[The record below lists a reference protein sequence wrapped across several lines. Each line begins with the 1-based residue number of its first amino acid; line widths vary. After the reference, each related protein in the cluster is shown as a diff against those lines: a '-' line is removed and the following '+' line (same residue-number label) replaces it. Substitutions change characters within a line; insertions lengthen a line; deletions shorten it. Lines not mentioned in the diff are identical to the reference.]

1 MKTQSTINVET
12 LIPSSL
18 LEEEHSDNESMS
30 NNSFEEKNPLF
41 KDASQK
47 NISDN
52 VNHIFLLFYN
62 ILQDEKDN
70 NLEKHN
76 TNQNIELKT
85 NNKQD
90 ILLNDLQKPQK
101 DDIQLNQSLDLNAFF
116 KNSNEKEINF
126 NNNIFFNSN
135 PSIKNGI
142 KGNIQ
147 INGTKKVNGIKE
159 KKGINGNNYINGL
172 NNINEKNIFNGIN
185 GFSNFDFTSQI
196 KSDFKDNI
204 DFLNNINLQNINLF
218 NPSYININ
226 EINGNIGN
234 IGFFQNQN
242 HNQNLNPNNLI
253 NFNNNNIKNINNFNN
268 NINHIKNINNIQ
280 NINNTNN
287 INNVIFTNNFT
298 NFNISPL
305 DKNQILMINN
315 LNKDINNISS
325 INGQFFNN
333 IFNNDKL
340 NQINNL
346 NIYNN
351 INDDYF
357 DNLKLDNYKSYKSLK
372 DMDKNQ
378 NNIKNNSMLFFD
390 RKKNNKK
397 KSYLFQNETN
407 KEKDIRDFKR
417 FCDGIKSPLHD
428 YICSQIGSR
437 IMQKYL
443 NRFPPFIIT
452 NLIEKINI
460 YFEKIMCD
468 IYGNYFSQK
477 LYSISSIEQRR
488 MILNS
493 MKDIFINVSK
503 NAAGAHVVQS
513 IIELAETKEEKD
525 IIMDYVKNHE
535 MELALHPEGTH
546 VLQKIVQIFAE
557 NERQHLTDIL
567 CTSINVNNLCQD
579 LKGISVIKRLISF
592 NKEVMNRVK
601 LVDAFLPNVL
611 EISKSSSGSYI
622 IQFLIEQWGID
633 ISLKIIHFCILN
645 FEAFA
650 INKHSANLI
659 NKIILICLKRNSMIR
674 SYSSNSNNNINIM
687 NCNEIIIINAL
698 KGIILEPNKVINV
711 YKNKYGK
718 ALIIK
723 IRNLFTN
730 NENQKLQ
737 LFIKSLENTPNYS
750 ETKKYKIYIEIFE
763 SQ

>member
-1 MKTQSTINVET
+1 M
-12 LIPSSL
+12 
-18 LEEEHSDNESMS
+18 
-30 NNSFEEKNPLF
+30 
-41 KDASQK
+41 
-47 NISDN
+47 
-52 VNHIFLLFYN
+52 
-62 ILQDEKDN
+62 
-70 NLEKHN
+70 
-76 TNQNIELKT
+76 
-85 NNKQD
+85 
-90 ILLNDLQKPQK
+90 
-101 DDIQLNQSLDLNAFF
+101 
-116 KNSNEKEINF
+116 
-126 NNNIFFNSN
+126 
-135 PSIKNGI
+135 
-142 KGNIQ
+142 
-147 INGTKKVNGIKE
+147 
-159 KKGINGNNYINGL
+159 
-172 NNINEKNIFNGIN
+172 NEKNNYNGVN
-185 GFSNFDFTSQI
+185 NFSRFNFDDQI
-196 KSDFKDNI
+196 TNDFKDNI
-204 DFLNNINLQNINLF
+204 EFLNNINLQNINLV
-218 NPSYININ
+218 NQPYINMN
-226 EINGNIGN
+226 EINNN
-234 IGFFQNQN
+234 NDFFANPNQN
-242 HNQNLNPNNLI
+242 MSQNPLI
-253 NFNNNNIKNINNFNN
+253 NFNNNNIKNINNYNN
-268 NINHIKNINNIQ
+268 NLNNIKSINNIH

-305 DKNQILMINN
+305 NENQILMINN
-315 LNKDINNISS
+315 INNISGL
-325 INGQFFNN
+325 NGQLFNN
-333 IFNNDKL
+333 ILKNDKQ
-340 NQINNL
+340 NKIKNMNF
-346 NIYNN
+346 YNN
-351 INDDYF
+351 INDDDYF
-357 DNLKLDNYKSYKSLK
+357 DNLKLKNYKSYNLLSLK
-372 DMDKNQ
+372 DMENQ
-378 NNIKNNSMLFFD
+378 NNIKNNSFLFFD

-417 FCDGIKSPLHD
+417 FCDGIKSPLPD

-477 LYSISSIEQRR
+477 LYSISSTEQRR

-525 IIMDYVKNHE
+525 IIIDYTKNHE
-535 MELALHPEGTH
+535 MELALHQEGTH
-546 VLQKIVQIFAE
+546 VLQKIVQIFSE
-557 NERQHLTDIL
+557 NERQILTDIL
-567 CTSINVNNLCQD
+567 CTNQNVNNLCQD

-592 NKEVMNRVK
+592 NKEKINRVK
-601 LVDAFLPNVL
+601 LVDAFFPNIL
-611 EISKSSSGSYI
+611 GISKSSSGSYI
-622 IQFLIEQWGID
+622 IQYLIEQWGID
-633 ISLKIIHFCILN
+633 VGLKLIHFCILN

-659 NKIILICLKRNSMIR
+659 NKIILICLKRNSIIR
-674 SYSSNSNNNINIM
+674 SFSSNVNNNINNINIM

-723 IRNLFTN
+723 IRKLFTI
-730 NENQKLQ
+730 NENKKLH
-737 LFIKSLENTPNYS
+737 LFIKSLENSPNYS

>member
-1 MKTQSTINVET
+1 MKTING
-12 LIPSSL
+12 I
-18 LEEEHSDNESMS
+18 
-30 NNSFEEKNPLF
+30 
-41 KDASQK
+41 
-47 NISDN
+47 
-52 VNHIFLLFYN
+52 
-62 ILQDEKDN
+62 
-70 NLEKHN
+70 
-76 TNQNIELKT
+76 
-85 NNKQD
+85 NK
-90 ILLNDLQKPQK
+90 
-101 DDIQLNQSLDLNAFF
+101 
-116 KNSNEKEINF
+116 
-126 NNNIFFNSN
+126 
-135 PSIKNGI
+135 KNGI
-142 KGNIQ
+142 YGKNI
-147 INGTKKVNGIKE
+147 IDGFKNM
-159 KKGINGNNYINGL
+159 
-172 NNINEKNIFNGIN
+172 NEKNNYNGVN
-185 GFSNFDFTSQI
+185 NFSRFNFDDQI
-196 KSDFKDNI
+196 TNDFKDNI
-204 DFLNNINLQNINLF
+204 DFLNNINLQNINLV
-218 NPSYININ
+218 NQPYINMN
-226 EINGNIGN
+226 EINNN
-234 IGFFQNQN
+234 NDFFANQNQN
-242 HNQNLNPNNLI
+242 MSQNPLI
-253 NFNNNNIKNINNFNN
+253 NFNNNNIKNINNYNN
-268 NINHIKNINNIQ
+268 NLNNIKNINNIH

-305 DKNQILMINN
+305 NENQILMINN
-315 LNKDINNISS
+315 INNISGL
-325 INGQFFNN
+325 NGQLFNN
-333 IFNNDKL
+333 ILKNDKQ
-340 NQINNL
+340 NKIKNMNF
-346 NIYNN
+346 YNN
-351 INDDYF
+351 INDDDYF
-357 DNLKLDNYKSYKSLK
+357 DNLKLKNYKSYNLLSLK
-372 DMDKNQ
+372 DMENQ
-378 NNIKNNSMLFFD
+378 NNIKNNSFLFFD

-417 FCDGIKSPLHD
+417 FCDGIKSPLPD

-477 LYSISSIEQRR
+477 LYSISSTEQRR

-525 IIMDYVKNHE
+525 IIIDYTKNHE
-535 MELALHPEGTH
+535 MELALHQEGTH
-546 VLQKIVQIFAE
+546 VLQKIVQIFSE
-557 NERQHLTDIL
+557 NERQILTDIL
-567 CTSINVNNLCQD
+567 CTNQNVNNLCQD

-592 NKEVMNRVK
+592 NKEKINRVK
-601 LVDAFLPNVL
+601 LVDAFFPNIL

-622 IQFLIEQWGID
+622 IQYLIEQWGID
-633 ISLKIIHFCILN
+633 VGLKLIHFCILN

-659 NKIILICLKRNSMIR
+659 NKIILICLKRNSIIR
-674 SYSSNSNNNINIM
+674 PFSSNVNNNINNINIM

-723 IRNLFTN
+723 IRKLFTI
-730 NENQKLQ
+730 NENKKLH
-737 LFIKSLENTPNYS
+737 LFIKSLENSPNYS

>member
-1 MKTQSTINVET
+1 M
-12 LIPSSL
+12 
-18 LEEEHSDNESMS
+18 
-30 NNSFEEKNPLF
+30 
-41 KDASQK
+41 
-47 NISDN
+47 
-52 VNHIFLLFYN
+52 
-62 ILQDEKDN
+62 
-70 NLEKHN
+70 
-76 TNQNIELKT
+76 
-85 NNKQD
+85 
-90 ILLNDLQKPQK
+90 
-101 DDIQLNQSLDLNAFF
+101 
-116 KNSNEKEINF
+116 
-126 NNNIFFNSN
+126 
-135 PSIKNGI
+135 
-142 KGNIQ
+142 
-147 INGTKKVNGIKE
+147 
-159 KKGINGNNYINGL
+159 
-172 NNINEKNIFNGIN
+172 NEKNNYNGVN
-185 GFSNFDFTSQI
+185 NFSRFNFDDQI
-196 KSDFKDNI
+196 TNDFKDNI
-204 DFLNNINLQNINLF
+204 DFLNNINLQNINLV
-218 NPSYININ
+218 NQPYINMN
-226 EINGNIGN
+226 EINNN
-234 IGFFQNQN
+234 NDFFANQNQN
-242 HNQNLNPNNLI
+242 MSQNPLI
-253 NFNNNNIKNINNFNN
+253 NFNNNNIKNINNYNN
-268 NINHIKNINNIQ
+268 NLNNIKNINNIH

-287 INNVIFTNNFT
+287 INNVIFTNNFA

-305 DKNQILMINN
+305 NENQILMINN
-315 LNKDINNISS
+315 INNISGL
-325 INGQFFNN
+325 NGQLFNN
-333 IFNNDKL
+333 ILKNDKQ
-340 NQINNL
+340 NKIKNMNF
-346 NIYNN
+346 YNN
-351 INDDYF
+351 INDDDYF
-357 DNLKLDNYKSYKSLK
+357 DNLKLKNYKSYNSLSLK
-372 DMDKNQ
+372 DMENK
-378 NNIKNNSMLFFD
+378 NNIKNNSFLFFD

-417 FCDGIKSPLHD
+417 FCDGIKSPLPD

-525 IIMDYVKNHE
+525 IIIDYTKNHE
-535 MELALHPEGTH
+535 MELALHQEGTH
-546 VLQKIVQIFAE
+546 VLQKIVQIFSE
-557 NERQHLTDIL
+557 NERQILTDIL
-567 CTSINVNNLCQD
+567 CTNQNVNNLCQD

-592 NKEVMNRVK
+592 NKEKINRVK
-601 LVDAFLPNVL
+601 LVDAFFPNIL
-611 EISKSSSGSYI
+611 GISKSSSGSYI
-622 IQFLIEQWGID
+622 IQYLIEQWGID
-633 ISLKIIHFCILN
+633 VGLKLIHFCILN

-659 NKIILICLKRNSMIR
+659 NKIILICLKRNSIIR
-674 SYSSNSNNNINIM
+674 PFSSNVNNNINNINIM

-723 IRNLFTN
+723 IRKLFTI
-730 NENQKLQ
+730 NENKKLH
-737 LFIKSLENTPNYS
+737 LFIKSLENSPNYS

>member
-1 MKTQSTINVET
+1 M
-12 LIPSSL
+12 
-18 LEEEHSDNESMS
+18 
-30 NNSFEEKNPLF
+30 
-41 KDASQK
+41 
-47 NISDN
+47 
-52 VNHIFLLFYN
+52 
-62 ILQDEKDN
+62 
-70 NLEKHN
+70 
-76 TNQNIELKT
+76 
-85 NNKQD
+85 
-90 ILLNDLQKPQK
+90 
-101 DDIQLNQSLDLNAFF
+101 
-116 KNSNEKEINF
+116 
-126 NNNIFFNSN
+126 
-135 PSIKNGI
+135 
-142 KGNIQ
+142 
-147 INGTKKVNGIKE
+147 
-159 KKGINGNNYINGL
+159 
-172 NNINEKNIFNGIN
+172 NEKNNYNGVN
-185 GFSNFDFTSQI
+185 NFSRFNFDDQI
-196 KSDFKDNI
+196 TNDFKDNI
-204 DFLNNINLQNINLF
+204 EFLNNINLQNINLV
-218 NPSYININ
+218 NQPYINMN
-226 EINGNIGN
+226 EINNN
-234 IGFFQNQN
+234 NDFFANPNQN
-242 HNQNLNPNNLI
+242 MSQNPLI
-253 NFNNNNIKNINNFNN
+253 NFNNNNIKNINNYNN
-268 NINHIKNINNIQ
+268 NLNNIKNINNIH

-305 DKNQILMINN
+305 NENQILMINN
-315 LNKDINNISS
+315 INNISGL
-325 INGQFFNN
+325 NGQLFNN
-333 IFNNDKL
+333 ILKNDKQ
-340 NQINNL
+340 NKIKNMNF
-346 NIYNN
+346 YNN
-351 INDDYF
+351 INDDDYF
-357 DNLKLDNYKSYKSLK
+357 DNLKLKNYKSYNLLSLK
-372 DMDKNQ
+372 DMENQ
-378 NNIKNNSMLFFD
+378 NNIKNNSFLFFD

-417 FCDGIKSPLHD
+417 FCDGIKSPLPD

-477 LYSISSIEQRR
+477 LYSISSTEQRR

-525 IIMDYVKNHE
+525 IIIDYTKNHE
-535 MELALHPEGTH
+535 MELALHQEGTH
-546 VLQKIVQIFAE
+546 VLQKIVQIFSE
-557 NERQHLTDIL
+557 NERQILTDIL
-567 CTSINVNNLCQD
+567 CTNQNVNNLCQD

-592 NKEVMNRVK
+592 NKEKINRVK
-601 LVDAFLPNVL
+601 LVDAFFPNIL
-611 EISKSSSGSYI
+611 GISKSSSGSYI
-622 IQFLIEQWGID
+622 IQYLIEQWGID
-633 ISLKIIHFCILN
+633 VGLKLIHFCILN

-659 NKIILICLKRNSMIR
+659 NKIILICLKRNSIIR
-674 SYSSNSNNNINIM
+674 SFSSNVNNNINNINIM

-723 IRNLFTN
+723 IRKLFTI
-730 NENQKLQ
+730 NENKKLH
-737 LFIKSLENTPNYS
+737 LFIKSLENSPNYS

>member
-1 MKTQSTINVET
+1 M
-12 LIPSSL
+12 
-18 LEEEHSDNESMS
+18 
-30 NNSFEEKNPLF
+30 
-41 KDASQK
+41 
-47 NISDN
+47 
-52 VNHIFLLFYN
+52 
-62 ILQDEKDN
+62 
-70 NLEKHN
+70 
-76 TNQNIELKT
+76 
-85 NNKQD
+85 
-90 ILLNDLQKPQK
+90 
-101 DDIQLNQSLDLNAFF
+101 
-116 KNSNEKEINF
+116 
-126 NNNIFFNSN
+126 
-135 PSIKNGI
+135 
-142 KGNIQ
+142 
-147 INGTKKVNGIKE
+147 
-159 KKGINGNNYINGL
+159 
-172 NNINEKNIFNGIN
+172 NEKNNYNGVN
-185 GFSNFDFTSQI
+185 NFSRFNFDDQI
-196 KSDFKDNI
+196 TNDFKDNI
-204 DFLNNINLQNINLF
+204 DFLNNINLQNINLV
-218 NPSYININ
+218 NQPYINMN
-226 EINGNIGN
+226 EINNN
-234 IGFFQNQN
+234 NDFFANQNQN
-242 HNQNLNPNNLI
+242 MSQNPLI
-253 NFNNNNIKNINNFNN
+253 NFNNNNIKNINNYNN
-268 NINHIKNINNIQ
+268 NLNNIKNINNIH

-305 DKNQILMINN
+305 NENQILMINN
-315 LNKDINNISS
+315 INNISGL
-325 INGQFFNN
+325 NGQLFNN
-333 IFNNDKL
+333 ILKNDKQ
-340 NQINNL
+340 NKIKNMNF
-346 NIYNN
+346 YNN
-351 INDDYF
+351 INDDDYF
-357 DNLKLDNYKSYKSLK
+357 DNLKLKNYKSYNLLSLK
-372 DMDKNQ
+372 DMENQ
-378 NNIKNNSMLFFD
+378 NNIKNNSFLFFD

-417 FCDGIKSPLHD
+417 FCDGIKSPLPD

-477 LYSISSIEQRR
+477 LYSISSTEQRR

-525 IIMDYVKNHE
+525 IIIDYTKNHE
-535 MELALHPEGTH
+535 MELALHQEGTH
-546 VLQKIVQIFAE
+546 VLQKIVQIFSE
-557 NERQHLTDIL
+557 NERQILTDIL
-567 CTSINVNNLCQD
+567 CTNQNVNNLCQD

-592 NKEVMNRVK
+592 NKEKINRVK
-601 LVDAFLPNVL
+601 LVDAFFPNIL

-622 IQFLIEQWGID
+622 IQYLIEQWGID
-633 ISLKIIHFCILN
+633 VGLKLIHFCILN

-659 NKIILICLKRNSMIR
+659 NKIILICLKRNSIIR
-674 SYSSNSNNNINIM
+674 PFSSNVNNNINNINIM

-723 IRNLFTN
+723 IRKLFTI
-730 NENQKLQ
+730 NENKKLH
-737 LFIKSLENTPNYS
+737 LFIKSLENSPNYS

>member
-1 MKTQSTINVET
+1 M
-12 LIPSSL
+12 
-18 LEEEHSDNESMS
+18 
-30 NNSFEEKNPLF
+30 
-41 KDASQK
+41 
-47 NISDN
+47 
-52 VNHIFLLFYN
+52 
-62 ILQDEKDN
+62 
-70 NLEKHN
+70 
-76 TNQNIELKT
+76 
-85 NNKQD
+85 
-90 ILLNDLQKPQK
+90 
-101 DDIQLNQSLDLNAFF
+101 
-116 KNSNEKEINF
+116 
-126 NNNIFFNSN
+126 
-135 PSIKNGI
+135 
-142 KGNIQ
+142 
-147 INGTKKVNGIKE
+147 
-159 KKGINGNNYINGL
+159 
-172 NNINEKNIFNGIN
+172 NEKNGYNGVN
-185 GFSNFDFTSQI
+185 NFSRFNFDDQI
-196 KSDFKDNI
+196 TNDFKDNI
-204 DFLNNINLQNINLF
+204 DFLNNINLQNINLV
-218 NPSYININ
+218 NQPYINMN
-226 EINGNIGN
+226 EINNYN
-234 IGFFQNQN
+234 DFFSNQN
-242 HNQNLNPNNLI
+242 KNMSQNPLI
-253 NFNNNNIKNINNFNN
+253 NFNNNNIKNINNYNN
-268 NINHIKNINNIQ
+268 NLNNIKNINNIH

-305 DKNQILMINN
+305 NENQILMIKN
-315 LNKDINNISS
+315 INNISEL
-325 INGQFFNN
+325 NGQLFNN
-333 IFNNDKL
+333 ILKNDKL
-340 NQINNL
+340 NKIKNINF
-346 NIYNN
+346 YNN
-351 INDDYF
+351 INNDDYF
-357 DNLKLDNYKSYKSLK
+357 DNLKLNNYKSYNSLSLK
-372 DMDKNQ
+372 DMENK
-378 NNIKNNSMLFFD
+378 NNIKNNSFLFFD

-525 IIMDYVKNHE
+525 IIIDYTKNHE
-535 MELALHPEGTH
+535 MELALHQEGTH
-546 VLQKIVQIFAE
+546 VLQKIVQIFSE
-557 NERQHLTDIL
+557 NERQALTDIL
-567 CTSINVNNLCQD
+567 CTNTNVNNLCQD

-592 NKEVMNRVK
+592 NKEKINRVK
-601 LVDAFLPNVL
+601 LVDAFFPNIL

-622 IQFLIEQWGID
+622 IQYLIEQWGID
-633 ISLKIIHFCILN
+633 VGLKLIHFCILN

-659 NKIILICLKRNSMIR
+659 NKIILICLKRNSIIR
-674 SYSSNSNNNINIM
+674 SFSSNVNNNINNINIM

-723 IRNLFTN
+723 IRKLFTI
-730 NENQKLQ
+730 NENKKLH
-737 LFIKSLENTPNYS
+737 LFIKSLENSPNYS

>member
-1 MKTQSTINVET
+1 M
-12 LIPSSL
+12 
-18 LEEEHSDNESMS
+18 
-30 NNSFEEKNPLF
+30 
-41 KDASQK
+41 
-47 NISDN
+47 
-52 VNHIFLLFYN
+52 
-62 ILQDEKDN
+62 
-70 NLEKHN
+70 
-76 TNQNIELKT
+76 
-85 NNKQD
+85 
-90 ILLNDLQKPQK
+90 
-101 DDIQLNQSLDLNAFF
+101 
-116 KNSNEKEINF
+116 
-126 NNNIFFNSN
+126 
-135 PSIKNGI
+135 
-142 KGNIQ
+142 
-147 INGTKKVNGIKE
+147 
-159 KKGINGNNYINGL
+159 
-172 NNINEKNIFNGIN
+172 NEKNNYNGVN
-185 GFSNFDFTSQI
+185 NFSRFNFDDQI
-196 KSDFKDNI
+196 TNDFKDNI
-204 DFLNNINLQNINLF
+204 DFLNNINLQNINLV
-218 NPSYININ
+218 NQPYINMN
-226 EINGNIGN
+226 EINNN
-234 IGFFQNQN
+234 NDFFANQNQN
-242 HNQNLNPNNLI
+242 MSQNPLI
-253 NFNNNNIKNINNFNN
+253 NFNNNNIKNINNYNN
-268 NINHIKNINNIQ
+268 NLNNIKNINNIH

-305 DKNQILMINN
+305 NENQILMINN
-315 LNKDINNISS
+315 INNISGL
-325 INGQFFNN
+325 NGQLFNN
-333 IFNNDKL
+333 ILKNDKQ
-340 NQINNL
+340 NKIKNMNF
-346 NIYNN
+346 YNN
-351 INDDYF
+351 INDDDYF
-357 DNLKLDNYKSYKSLK
+357 DNLKLKNYKSYNLLSLK
-372 DMDKNQ
+372 DMENQ
-378 NNIKNNSMLFFD
+378 NNIKNNSFLFFD

-477 LYSISSIEQRR
+477 LYSISSTEQRR

-525 IIMDYVKNHE
+525 IIIDYTKNHE
-535 MELALHPEGTH
+535 MELALHQEGTH
-546 VLQKIVQIFAE
+546 VLQKIVQIFSE
-557 NERQHLTDIL
+557 NERQILTDIL
-567 CTSINVNNLCQD
+567 CTNQNVNNLCQD

-592 NKEVMNRVK
+592 NKEKINRVK
-601 LVDAFLPNVL
+601 LVDAFFPNIL
-611 EISKSSSGSYI
+611 GISKSSSGSYI
-622 IQFLIEQWGID
+622 IQYLIEQWGID
-633 ISLKIIHFCILN
+633 VGLKLIHFCILN

-659 NKIILICLKRNSMIR
+659 NKIILICLKRNSIIR
-674 SYSSNSNNNINIM
+674 SFSSNVNNNINNINIM

-723 IRNLFTN
+723 IRKLFTI
-730 NENQKLQ
+730 NENNKLH
-737 LFIKSLENTPNYS
+737 LFIKSLENSPNYS

>member
-1 MKTQSTINVET
+1 M
-12 LIPSSL
+12 
-18 LEEEHSDNESMS
+18 
-30 NNSFEEKNPLF
+30 
-41 KDASQK
+41 
-47 NISDN
+47 
-52 VNHIFLLFYN
+52 
-62 ILQDEKDN
+62 
-70 NLEKHN
+70 
-76 TNQNIELKT
+76 
-85 NNKQD
+85 
-90 ILLNDLQKPQK
+90 
-101 DDIQLNQSLDLNAFF
+101 
-116 KNSNEKEINF
+116 
-126 NNNIFFNSN
+126 
-135 PSIKNGI
+135 
-142 KGNIQ
+142 
-147 INGTKKVNGIKE
+147 
-159 KKGINGNNYINGL
+159 
-172 NNINEKNIFNGIN
+172 NEKNGYNGVN
-185 GFSNFDFTSQI
+185 NFSRFNFDDQI
-196 KSDFKDNI
+196 TNDFKDNI
-204 DFLNNINLQNINLF
+204 DFLNNINLQNINLV
-218 NPSYININ
+218 NQPYINMN
-226 EINGNIGN
+226 EINNYN
-234 IGFFQNQN
+234 DFFSNQN
-242 HNQNLNPNNLI
+242 KNMSQNPLI
-253 NFNNNNIKNINNFNN
+253 NFNNNNIKNINNYNN
-268 NINHIKNINNIQ
+268 NLNNIKNINNIH

-305 DKNQILMINN
+305 NENQILMIKN
-315 LNKDINNISS
+315 INNISEL
-325 INGQFFNN
+325 NGQLFNN
-333 IFNNDKL
+333 ILKNDKL
-340 NQINNL
+340 NKIKNINF
-346 NIYNN
+346 YNN
-351 INDDYF
+351 INNDDYF
-357 DNLKLDNYKSYKSLK
+357 DNLKLNNYKSYNSLSLK
-372 DMDKNQ
+372 DMENK
-378 NNIKNNSMLFFD
+378 NNIKNNSFLFFD

-417 FCDGIKSPLHD
+417 FCDGIKSPLPD

-525 IIMDYVKNHE
+525 IIIDYTKNHE
-535 MELALHPEGTH
+535 MELALHQEGTH
-546 VLQKIVQIFAE
+546 VLQKIVQIFSE
-557 NERQHLTDIL
+557 NERQALTDIL
-567 CTSINVNNLCQD
+567 CTNTNVNNLCQD

-592 NKEVMNRVK
+592 NKEKINRVK
-601 LVDAFLPNVL
+601 LVDAFFPNIL

-622 IQFLIEQWGID
+622 IQYLIEQWGID
-633 ISLKIIHFCILN
+633 VGLKLIHFCILN

-659 NKIILICLKRNSMIR
+659 NKIILICLKRNSIIR
-674 SYSSNSNNNINIM
+674 SFSSNVNNNINNINIM

-723 IRNLFTN
+723 IRKLFTI
-730 NENQKLQ
+730 NENKKLH
-737 LFIKSLENTPNYS
+737 LFIKSLENSPNYS

>member
-1 MKTQSTINVET
+1 M
-12 LIPSSL
+12 
-18 LEEEHSDNESMS
+18 
-30 NNSFEEKNPLF
+30 
-41 KDASQK
+41 
-47 NISDN
+47 
-52 VNHIFLLFYN
+52 
-62 ILQDEKDN
+62 
-70 NLEKHN
+70 
-76 TNQNIELKT
+76 
-85 NNKQD
+85 
-90 ILLNDLQKPQK
+90 
-101 DDIQLNQSLDLNAFF
+101 
-116 KNSNEKEINF
+116 
-126 NNNIFFNSN
+126 
-135 PSIKNGI
+135 
-142 KGNIQ
+142 
-147 INGTKKVNGIKE
+147 
-159 KKGINGNNYINGL
+159 
-172 NNINEKNIFNGIN
+172 NEKNNYNGVN
-185 GFSNFDFTSQI
+185 NFSRFNFDDQI
-196 KSDFKDNI
+196 TNDFKDNI
-204 DFLNNINLQNINLF
+204 DFLNNINLQNINLV
-218 NPSYININ
+218 NQPYINMN
-226 EINGNIGN
+226 EINNN
-234 IGFFQNQN
+234 NGFFPNQNQN
-242 HNQNLNPNNLI
+242 MSQNPLI
-253 NFNNNNIKNINNFNN
+253 NFNNNNIKNINN
-268 NINHIKNINNIQ
+268 IH

-305 DKNQILMINN
+305 NENQILMINN
-315 LNKDINNISS
+315 INNISGL
-325 INGQFFNN
+325 NGQLFNN
-333 IFNNDKL
+333 ILKNDKQ
-340 NQINNL
+340 NKIKNMNF
-346 NIYNN
+346 YNN
-351 INDDYF
+351 INDDDYF
-357 DNLKLDNYKSYKSLK
+357 DNLKLKNYKSYNLLSLK
-372 DMDKNQ
+372 DMENQ
-378 NNIKNNSMLFFD
+378 NNIKNNSFLFFD

-417 FCDGIKSPLHD
+417 FCDGIKSPLPD

-477 LYSISSIEQRR
+477 LYSISSTEQRR

-525 IIMDYVKNHE
+525 IIIDYIKNHE
-535 MELALHPEGTH
+535 MELALHQEGTH
-546 VLQKIVQIFAE
+546 VLQKIVQIFSE
-557 NERQHLTDIL
+557 NERQILTDIL
-567 CTSINVNNLCQD
+567 CTNQNVNNLCQD

-592 NKEVMNRVK
+592 NKEKINRVK
-601 LVDAFLPNVL
+601 LVDAFFPNIL
-611 EISKSSSGSYI
+611 GISKSSSGSYI
-622 IQFLIEQWGID
+622 IQYLIEQWGID
-633 ISLKIIHFCILN
+633 VGLKLIHFCILN

-659 NKIILICLKRNSMIR
+659 NKIILICLKRNSIIR
-674 SYSSNSNNNINIM
+674 SFSSNVNNNINNINIM

-723 IRNLFTN
+723 IRKLFTI
-730 NENQKLQ
+730 NENKKLH
-737 LFIKSLENTPNYS
+737 LFIKSLENSPNYS

>member
-1 MKTQSTINVET
+1 M
-12 LIPSSL
+12 
-18 LEEEHSDNESMS
+18 
-30 NNSFEEKNPLF
+30 
-41 KDASQK
+41 
-47 NISDN
+47 
-52 VNHIFLLFYN
+52 
-62 ILQDEKDN
+62 
-70 NLEKHN
+70 
-76 TNQNIELKT
+76 
-85 NNKQD
+85 
-90 ILLNDLQKPQK
+90 
-101 DDIQLNQSLDLNAFF
+101 
-116 KNSNEKEINF
+116 
-126 NNNIFFNSN
+126 
-135 PSIKNGI
+135 
-142 KGNIQ
+142 
-147 INGTKKVNGIKE
+147 
-159 KKGINGNNYINGL
+159 
-172 NNINEKNIFNGIN
+172 NEKNNYNGVN
-185 GFSNFDFTSQI
+185 NFSRFNFDDQI
-196 KSDFKDNI
+196 TNDFKDNI
-204 DFLNNINLQNINLF
+204 EFLNNINLQNINLV
-218 NPSYININ
+218 NQPYINMN
-226 EINGNIGN
+226 EINNN
-234 IGFFQNQN
+234 NDFFANQNQN
-242 HNQNLNPNNLI
+242 MSQNPLI
-253 NFNNNNIKNINNFNN
+253 NFNNNNIKNINNYNN
-268 NINHIKNINNIQ
+268 NLNNIKNINNIH

-305 DKNQILMINN
+305 NENQILMINN
-315 LNKDINNISS
+315 INNISGL
-325 INGQFFNN
+325 NGQLFNN
-333 IFNNDKL
+333 ILKNDKQ
-340 NQINNL
+340 NKIKNMNF
-346 NIYNN
+346 YNN
-351 INDDYF
+351 INDDDYF
-357 DNLKLDNYKSYKSLK
+357 DNLKLKNYKSYNLLSLK
-372 DMDKNQ
+372 DMENQ
-378 NNIKNNSMLFFD
+378 NNIKNNSFLFFD

-417 FCDGIKSPLHD
+417 FCDGIKSPLPD

-477 LYSISSIEQRR
+477 LYSISSTEQRR

-525 IIMDYVKNHE
+525 IIIDYTKNHE
-535 MELALHPEGTH
+535 MELALHQEGTH
-546 VLQKIVQIFAE
+546 VLQKIVQIFSE
-557 NERQHLTDIL
+557 NERQILTDIL
-567 CTSINVNNLCQD
+567 CTNQNVNNLCQD

-592 NKEVMNRVK
+592 NKEKINRVK
-601 LVDAFLPNVL
+601 LVDAFFPNIL
-611 EISKSSSGSYI
+611 GISKSSSGSYI
-622 IQFLIEQWGID
+622 IQYLIEQWGID
-633 ISLKIIHFCILN
+633 VGLKLIHFCILN

-659 NKIILICLKRNSMIR
+659 NKIILICLKRNSIIR
-674 SYSSNSNNNINIM
+674 SFSSNVNNNINNINIM

-723 IRNLFTN
+723 IRKLFTI
-730 NENQKLQ
+730 NENKKLH
-737 LFIKSLENTPNYS
+737 LFIKSLENSPNYS

>member
-1 MKTQSTINVET
+1 M
-12 LIPSSL
+12 
-18 LEEEHSDNESMS
+18 
-30 NNSFEEKNPLF
+30 
-41 KDASQK
+41 
-47 NISDN
+47 
-52 VNHIFLLFYN
+52 
-62 ILQDEKDN
+62 
-70 NLEKHN
+70 
-76 TNQNIELKT
+76 
-85 NNKQD
+85 
-90 ILLNDLQKPQK
+90 
-101 DDIQLNQSLDLNAFF
+101 
-116 KNSNEKEINF
+116 
-126 NNNIFFNSN
+126 
-135 PSIKNGI
+135 
-142 KGNIQ
+142 
-147 INGTKKVNGIKE
+147 
-159 KKGINGNNYINGL
+159 
-172 NNINEKNIFNGIN
+172 NEKNNYNGVN
-185 GFSNFDFTSQI
+185 NFSRFNFDDQI
-196 KSDFKDNI
+196 TNDFKDNI
-204 DFLNNINLQNINLF
+204 EFLNNINLQNINLV
-218 NPSYININ
+218 NQPYINMN
-226 EINGNIGN
+226 EINNN
-234 IGFFQNQN
+234 NDFFANQNQN
-242 HNQNLNPNNLI
+242 MSQNPLI
-253 NFNNNNIKNINNFNN
+253 NFNNNNIKNINNYNN
-268 NINHIKNINNIQ
+268 NLNNIKNINNIH

-305 DKNQILMINN
+305 NENQILMINN
-315 LNKDINNISS
+315 INNISGL
-325 INGQFFNN
+325 NGQLFNN
-333 IFNNDKL
+333 ILKNDKQ
-340 NQINNL
+340 NKIKNMNF
-346 NIYNN
+346 YNN
-351 INDDYF
+351 INDDDYF
-357 DNLKLDNYKSYKSLK
+357 DNLKLKNYKSYNLLSLK
-372 DMDKNQ
+372 DMENQ
-378 NNIKNNSMLFFD
+378 NNIKNNSFLFFD

-477 LYSISSIEQRR
+477 LYSISSTEQRR

-525 IIMDYVKNHE
+525 IIIDYTKNHE
-535 MELALHPEGTH
+535 MELALHQEGTH
-546 VLQKIVQIFAE
+546 VLQKIVQIFSE
-557 NERQHLTDIL
+557 NERQILTDIL
-567 CTSINVNNLCQD
+567 CTNQNVNNLCQD

-592 NKEVMNRVK
+592 NKEKINRVK
-601 LVDAFLPNVL
+601 LVDAFFPNIL
-611 EISKSSSGSYI
+611 GISKSSSGSYI
-622 IQFLIEQWGID
+622 IQYLIEQWGID
-633 ISLKIIHFCILN
+633 VGLKLIHFCILN

-659 NKIILICLKRNSMIR
+659 NKIILICLKRNSIIR
-674 SYSSNSNNNINIM
+674 SFSSNVNNNINNINIM

-723 IRNLFTN
+723 IRKLFTI
-730 NENQKLQ
+730 NENKKLH
-737 LFIKSLENTPNYS
+737 LFIKSLENSPNYS